1 MDTFFSLLKKGL
13 VATVFLIFG
22 FVATY
27 VPQPYNQV
35 EEAHAGG
42 LAGGATEVTQIAN
55 NVQLAAVNVATT
67 ASAGFDAI
75 TSWATNSVWIK
86 EYVLD
91 GIGWALAKA
100 LVQRMVASLI
110 DWINSGFQGRPQFLQ
125 DLKGF
130 LLETADQVIGEY
142 LSELGGPFSFIC
154 SPFQLDVQVS
164 VALEY
169 DRARSRGG
177 DGQPAPTCT
186 LSGMIGNVQD
196 FLQGTFA
203 GGGAGGWQDWI
214 EITSQPRVHTPY
226 GAGLS
231 ARADARARIINAQG
245 EEVTLLDFG
254 DGFLSGEICDIVH
267 GSGSPREECF
277 ITKPG
282 KVIEEALSFN
292 LDSGRQSLITADEIN
307 EIIAALLGQLAN
319 QVMQGAAGLLGLSG
333 GTGYTYSGYGTSFTD
348 SLASSTT
355 TGVDLA
361 AAGTLISDAL
371 TTQQDIRNL
380 AVTYT
385 TGGAPNLVACA
396 NDTTQSAAR
405 QTACQNALV
414 DANTIIQVTT
424 GASGGS
430 TAPAGAGNTG
440 MTATAA
446 IAPTPTSVIG
456 QLQTI
461 NTAYAAATAAGDT
474 DAQLNLVNQFS
485 ALTLYTT
492 QDVTTRTT
500 NWDNALR

>member
-13 VATVFLIFG
+13 VTMVFVIFG

-27 VPQPYNQV
+27 VPQPYNQI
-35 EEAHAGG
+35 EEAQAGG

-75 TSWATNSVWIK
+75 TSWASNSLWVK
-86 EYVLD
+86 EYLLD

-142 LSELGGPFSFIC
+142 LSELGGPFSFVC

-186 LSGMIGNVQD
+186 LSGMIGNIED

-203 GGGAGGWQDWI
+203 GGGAGGWADWV
-214 EITSQPRVHTPY
+214 EVTSQPRVHTPY
-226 GAGLS
+226 GAGLA

-282 KVIEEALSFN
+282 KIIEEALSFN

-319 QVMQGAAGLLGLSG
+319 QVFQGAAGILGLSG
-333 GTGYTYSGYGTSFTD
+333 GTGYTYSGYSGGSFAD
-348 SLASSTT
+348 NLSASTT
-355 TGVDLA
+355 SGVDLT
-361 AAGTLISDAL
+361 AAGDLINDSL
-371 TTQQDIRNL
+371 TVQQDIRNL
-380 AVTYT
+380 AITYT
-385 TGGAPNLVACA
+385 TTPVGPQNGLVNCA
-396 NDTTQSAAR
+396 NNTTLSAAR
-405 QTACQNALV
+405 RSACQNALI
-414 DANTIIQVTT
+414 DANTIIQSTT
-424 GASGGS
+424 GATGGS
-430 TAPAGAGNTG
+430 LTVTPT

-446 IAPTPTSVIG
+446 ITPTPTSLIG
-456 QLQTI
+456 QIQTI
-461 NTAYAAATAAGDT
+461 QTAFSAAAAVNDTAT
-474 DAQLNLVNQFS
+474 QLDLVNQWS
-485 ALTLYTT
+485 ALTLYTE
-492 QDVTTRTT
+492 QDITTRTT